1 VQEKY
6 KLFTILTH
14 LSKYKTLLQ
23 QSAAAYV
30 PNLGFNWQDNP
41 IYQTMPAPYIW
52 YEPSQLSGWTAQ
64 PGQLYNRGTL
74 QPATFGN
81 PPFYLVEAN
90 TWTPPGGGS
99 AQYMIDDSTDIESEN
114 DPLEIAP
121 ASDYTS
127 GVTLVAMM
135 KNTISGAGG
144 AFVYVGVG
152 GVCFTFIGP
161 GPGSIAPGI
170 YPSGDLCFNTS
181 GISNSISSTNFK
193 CYIAT
198 FQEVNV
204 LGTLLTRIQL
214 YSNGT
219 LITTGDLGYSMSSN
233 AAAKDVQ
240 IFGGN
245 RFDIGSILR
254 FNYILDQTQVTTV
267 TNYMRTI
274 WGTLG

>member
-1 VQEKY
+1 M
-6 KLFTILTH
+6 
-14 LSKYKTLLQ
+14 LQ
-23 QSAAAYV
+23 QSAAASI

-41 IYQTMPAPYIW
+41 IYQSMPAPYIW

-81 PPFYLVEAN
+81 PPFYLVQAN
-90 TWTPPGGGS
+90 TWSPPGGGT

-114 DPLEIAP
+114 DPLEVAA
-121 ASDYTS
+121 ASDYAST

-135 KNTISGAGG
+135 KNTLNSPGS
-144 AFVYVGVG
+144 AFVYVGIG
-152 GVCFTFIGP
+152 GVCFTYIAGNLV
-161 GPGSIAPGI
+161 APGI
-170 YPSGDLCFNTS
+170 YPSGDLCFNSS
-181 GISNSISSTNFK
+181 GISNSVSDTNFK

-198 FQEVNV
+198 FVEVNV
-204 LGTLLTRIQL
+204 LGNLFTRIQL

-245 RFDIGSILR
+245 RFDIGSMMR
-254 FNYILDQTQVTTV
+254 FNYILSQGQVTTV